1 MKLRLRGNSLRLRL
15 TRNEVCR
22 LAEVGLVEEAV
33 VFGGSTE
40 SILVYRVRSGE
51 SDDATHNAGRI
62 EVVVHSAAVTEW
74 ANGTSEGIYFETGAG
89 LRVAVEK
96 DFRCL
101 APRDGEDDS
110 DAFEHPG
117 GPSAC
122 AV

>member
-15 TRNEVCR
+15 TRNEVSH
-22 LAEVGLVEEAV
+22 LAEAGLVEESV
-33 VFGGSTE
+33 TFGPGTE
-40 SILVYRVRSGE
+40 SVLVYRVRSGE
-51 SDDATHNAGRI
+51 ADDATHRAGCI
-62 EVVVHSAAVTEW
+62 EVVVRPVALREW
-74 ANGTSEGIYFETGAG
+74 ASGIAEGIYFETGAG

-110 DAFEHPG
+110 DAYEHPG
-117 GPSAC
+117 GPPTC

>member
-15 TRNEVCR
+15 TRNEVSR
-22 LAEVGLVEEAV
+22 LAEVGLVEESVA
-33 VFGGSTE
+33 FGPGTE
-40 SILVYRVRSGE
+40 SALVYRVRSGE
-51 SDDATHNAGRI
+51 ADDATHRAGCI
-62 EVVVHSAAVTEW
+62 EVVVRPAALKDW
-74 ANGTSEGIYFETGAG
+74 ANGTSEGIYFETGPG

-110 DAFEHPG
+110 DAYEHPG
-117 GPSAC
+117 GPPTC

>member
-22 LAEVGLVEEAV
+22 LAEVGLVEESV
-33 VFGGSTE
+33 VFAGGTD
-40 SILVYRVRSGE
+40 SILTYRVRSGE

-62 EVVVHSAAVTEW
+62 EVVVHSAAVREW
-74 ANGTSEGIYFETGAG
+74 ADGPAEGIYFETGAG

-110 DAFEHPG
+110 DAYEHPG
-117 GPSAC
+117 GPPTC
-122 AV
+122 VV